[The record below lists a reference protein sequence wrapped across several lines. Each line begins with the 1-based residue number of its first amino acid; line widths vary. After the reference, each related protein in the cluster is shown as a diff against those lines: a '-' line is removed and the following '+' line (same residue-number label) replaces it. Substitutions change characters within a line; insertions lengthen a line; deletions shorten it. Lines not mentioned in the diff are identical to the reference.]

1 MNAAIAKEALQQAR
15 QCVASVKML
24 PPLPNVAVEIIS
36 RLGDEFIDGNE
47 VADVVA
53 QDPAICARLISLA
66 NSAYFGLRTPV
77 GDMREVV
84 NRVLG
89 ADTVRSMALAL
100 ASRQSLDTSACES
113 FDLRMFWRTALG
125 TAAAAKRIAS
135 VVDEIAVAERECAYA
150 MGLCHDLGLMAMVS
164 LEPSRMQDALEQDA
178 TVPIAERV
186 ATTFGYSSAIMTL
199 ALAEHW
205 ELPLLMID
213 TFRARVSENP
223 SEHAMASVL
232 NAAIRAADY
241 ADRIEEYDPHDA
253 AEFIV
258 DDSLNVPAGELV
270 EIALPTERQRAA
282 LDGAVEALS
291 GAPVPPVTRG

>member
-1 MNAAIAKEALQQAR
+1 MNAVIATEALQRAR
-15 QCVASVKML
+15 ECVASVKML
-24 PPLPNVAVEIIS
+24 PPLPNVAVQIIS

-89 ADTVRSMALAL
+89 ADTVRSMSLAL

-113 FDLRMFWRTALG
+113 FDLRVFWRTALG
-125 TAAAAKRIAS
+125 TAAAAKRIGA
-135 VVDEIAVAERECAYA
+135 VVEEITPAERECAYA
-150 MGLCHDLGLMAMVS
+150 MGLCHDLGLMALVS
-164 LEPSRMQDALEQDA
+164 LEPARMQNALDGDAA
-178 TVPIAERV
+178 VPLNERV
-186 ATTFGYSSAIMTL
+186 RCEFGYSSAIMTL

-205 ELPLLMID
+205 ELPLLMVE
-213 TFRARVSENP
+213 TFRARISDNP
-223 SEHAMASVL
+223 AEHPMASVL

-241 ADRIEEYDPHDA
+241 ADKTDDFDA
-253 AEFIV
+253 DEAESVIA
-258 DDSLNVPAGELV
+258 DDSLNVPASELI
-270 EIALPTERQRAA
+270 EAALPTERQQAA

-291 GAPVPPVTRG
+291 GG